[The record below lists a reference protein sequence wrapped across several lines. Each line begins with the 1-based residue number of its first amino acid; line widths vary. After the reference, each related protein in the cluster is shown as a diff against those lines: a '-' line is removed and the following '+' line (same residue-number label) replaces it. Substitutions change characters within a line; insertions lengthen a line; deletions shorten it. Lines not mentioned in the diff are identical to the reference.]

1 MLISCFSLCHL
12 DPKPISLEESS
23 LISLEH
29 LAPKEVGT
37 GKVFGLKAMLLHVL
51 AQELSPIDSP
61 LFQEL
66 FLCDLVTCLQGA
78 WSFQME
84 TEMTI
89 SIN

>member
-29 LAPKEVGT
+29 LAPKDVGT

-51 AQELSPIDSP
+51 AQELSPIDAP
-61 LFQEL
+61 LFRSC
-66 FLCDLVTCLQGA
+66 FCVI
-78 WSFQME
+78 WSPDSKE
-84 TEMTI
+84 HGV
-89 SIN
+89 SKWKLR